1 MARYK
6 PAQSKL
12 GTIEDVDIALKE
24 IGLLERELEVI
35 DAEAHKQIS
44 EAKEKAAGKG
54 EPLRKRIA
62 EVSAKIGAFAE
73 YNKDEL
79 FKDKKS
85 IELTFGV
92 FGFRKSTC
100 VSVKKTTVELM
111 QKLGLDSFLRIKTEP
126 DKDKMAE
133 LDDETLS
140 QVDAVRKIKDDFFC
154 QPNKEE
160 VNKDLLKQ
168 SA

>member
-12 GTIEDVDIALKE
+12 GTIEDVDLALKE
-24 IGLLERELEVI
+24 IGLIERELEVI

-44 EAKEKAAGKG
+44 EAKEKAAEKG

-126 DKDKMAE
+126 DKEKMAE

>member
-12 GTIEDVDIALKE
+12 ETIEDVDLALKE

-44 EAKEKAAGKG
+44 EAKEKAAEKG

-126 DKDKMAE
+126 DKEKMAE

>member
-12 GTIEDVDIALKE
+12 GTIEDVDLALKE

>member
-12 GTIEDVDIALKE
+12 GTIEDVDLALKE

-44 EAKEKAAGKG
+44 EAKEKAAEKG

-126 DKDKMAE
+126 DKEKMAE

>member
-12 GTIEDVDIALKE
+12 GTIEDVDLALKE

-44 EAKEKAAGKG
+44 EAKEKAAEKG

-160 VNKDLLKQ
+160 VNKDLLK
-168 SA
+168 

>member
-12 GTIEDVDIALKE
+12 ETIEDVDLALKE
-24 IGLLERELEVI
+24 IGLLERELEAI

-44 EAKEKAAGKG
+44 EAKQKAAQKG
-54 EPLRKRIA
+54 EPMRKRIA
-62 EVSAKIGAFAE
+62 EISTKIGAFAE
-73 YNKDEL
+73 YNKDDL
-79 FKDKKS
+79 FKDRKS
-85 IELTFGV
+85 VELTFGV
-92 FGFRKSTC
+92 FGYRKSTSI
-100 VSVKKTTVELM
+100 SVKKTTVELM
-111 QKLGLDSFLRIKTEP
+111 KKLGLDSFLRIKIEA
-126 DKDKMAE
+126 DKEKMAE
-133 LDDETLS
+133 LDDETLA

>member
-12 GTIEDVDIALKE
+12 GTIEDVDLALKE

-44 EAKEKAAGKG
+44 EAKEKAAEKG

-111 QKLGLDSFLRIKTEP
+111 QKLGLTSYLRVKTEP
-126 DKDKMAE
+126 DKERMAE
-133 LDDETLS
+133 LDDDALS
-140 QVDAVRKIKDDFFC
+140 QVDAVRKVKDDFFC
-154 QPNKEE
+154 EPNKEE

>member
-12 GTIEDVDIALKE
+12 GTIEDVDLALKE

-44 EAKEKAAGKG
+44 EAKEKAAEKG

>member
-12 GTIEDVDIALKE
+12 GTIEDVDLALKE

-44 EAKEKAAGKG
+44 EAKEKAAQKG

-126 DKDKMAE
+126 DKEKMAE

>member
-1 MARYK
+1 MARYQ

-12 GTIEDVDIALKE
+12 GTIEDVDLALKE

-44 EAKEKAAGKG
+44 EAKEKAAEKG

-111 QKLGLDSFLRIKTEP
+111 QKLGLTSYLRVKTEP
-126 DKDKMAE
+126 DKERMAE
-133 LDDETLS
+133 LDDDALS
-140 QVDAVRKIKDDFFC
+140 QVDAVRKVKDDFFC
-154 QPNKEE
+154 EPNKEE